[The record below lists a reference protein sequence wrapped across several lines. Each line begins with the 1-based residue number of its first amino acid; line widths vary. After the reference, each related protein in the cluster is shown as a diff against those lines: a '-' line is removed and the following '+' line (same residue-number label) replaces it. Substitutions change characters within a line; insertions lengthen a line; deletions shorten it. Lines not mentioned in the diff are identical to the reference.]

1 MTRKK
6 TQLLCASLC
15 LVAVSFTS
23 WANAQVKGQ
32 TPKKE
37 TRTTAGQQGS
47 AIQAGEHLLLAD
59 RLEIR
64 NRLLKEKQRREAELK
79 AEKQKE
85 DLEAPAVDIYGD
97 DSWGSHVNPFAGMA
111 VNIPDRQDIDLQ
123 EFVMPIETRQITS
136 HYGYRRSFGR
146 MHYGVDLKL
155 SVGDTVRAAFSG

>member
-32 TPKKE
+32 TPRKE

-111 VNIPDRQDIDLQ
+111 VNIPDRQI
-123 EFVMPIETRQITS
+123 PP
-136 HYGYRRSFGR
+136 
-146 MHYGVDLKL
+146 
-155 SVGDTVRAAFSG
+155 